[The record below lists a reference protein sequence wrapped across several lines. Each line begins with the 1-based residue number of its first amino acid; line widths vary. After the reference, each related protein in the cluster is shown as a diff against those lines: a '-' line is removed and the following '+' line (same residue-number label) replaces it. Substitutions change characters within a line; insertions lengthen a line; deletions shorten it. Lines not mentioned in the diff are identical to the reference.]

1 MKKTQRKVVLYD
13 ARDARDVPMGRLLEV
28 LGVWHDKRG
37 HVRCPFP
44 EHHRHRDADPSAG
57 VYLPK
62 NKLHCFVSDESWST
76 IDLVMKLKGV
86 DNGEAIKWL
95 GETFHLREKESRVS
109 FKGRGKAGFA
119 AMKRRI
125 VDPARKKKP
134 AIIQQI
140 LTSPG
145 YSELKPSTV
154 KVGLL
159 LLSMMPEDEPVVN
172 LSQRELMR
180 MTGYGDFVPIKTAIG
195 ELQSIGILAVQTH
208 GKLRTT
214 FRATPLDPIF
224 QHWLE
229 AGIRVGQAHGNPVHN
244 TGTVSSLNNKGSG
257 GSLSQADL
265 QTWCASADRVMNDFF
280 AWPGEFFD
288 SLKRLPEL
296 ETLRGWLNGK
306 PADLTLHAVRIF
318 ARTERREGTDRPCQR
333 FVYRRNYY
341 LKLAKESPPT
351 PADEPGPE
359 LANAPTRGHFLK
371 WLDDAA
377 EILEQYGIRFEN
389 TLTREEQDV
398 LREWIGAHKWW
409 LTMKAFHQLAEEA
422 GKDCPDPCRLYFEK
436 RDHYYDRAVSHEKA

>member
-1 MKKTQRKVVLYD
+1 MKKAQHKVVLYD
-13 ARDARDVPMGRLLEV
+13 AAEAREIPMGSLLDV
-28 LGVWHDKRG
+28 LGVRHGRG
-37 HVRCPFP
+37 GFVRCPFP
-44 EHHRHRDADPSAG
+44 EHHHHGDANPSAK
-57 VYLPK
+57 VYLVK
-62 NKLHCFVSDESWST
+62 NKLHCFVSGESWST

-95 GETFHLREKESRVS
+95 GDAFHLREKESRVS

-134 AIIQQI
+134 TIIQQI

-145 YSELKPSTV
+145 YRDLKPSTV
-154 KVGLL
+154 KVGFL
-159 LLSMMPEDEPVVN
+159 LLSMMLEDEPVVN

-214 FRATPLDPIF
+214 FRATPPDPVF
-224 QHWLE
+224 HHWLE
-229 AGIRVGQAHGNPVHN
+229 AGIRAGQAHGNPMHN
-244 TGTVSSLNNKGSG
+244 TGTVSSSNKGSG
-257 GSLSQADL
+257 DSLSLAEL
-265 QTWCASADRVMNDFF
+265 QTWCAEADRVMKDFF

-288 SLKRLPEL
+288 SLKGLPEL
-296 ETLRGWLNGK
+296 EALRRWLKGK

-333 FVYRRNYY
+333 FVYRRNHY
-341 LKLAKESPPT
+341 LKLARESPPT

-389 TLTREEQDV
+389 TLTVEEQDI
-398 LREWIGAHKWW
+398 LRQWIGAHKWW
-409 LTMKAFHQLAEEA
+409 LTMKAFHQLAEDA
-422 GKDCPDPCRLYFEK
+422 GKGCPDPCRLYFDR
-436 RDHYYDRAVSHEKA
+436 RDHYFDRAVSHENA